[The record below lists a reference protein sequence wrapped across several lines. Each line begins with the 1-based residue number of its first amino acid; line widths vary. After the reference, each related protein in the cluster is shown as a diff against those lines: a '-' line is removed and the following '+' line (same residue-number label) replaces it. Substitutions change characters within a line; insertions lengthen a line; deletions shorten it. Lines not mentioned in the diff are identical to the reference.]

1 MNRIVKNSFFNVLYS
16 LLNVAF
22 PLVTSMYVSRV
33 LLPVGVGMVS
43 YAQTTVSYFVVFA
56 SSGMSIYA
64 LREFSKAREDR
75 ERRNKVFTELLIINT
90 ITTLIAC
97 VIYSA
102 MVLSVEAFRKE
113 LFLYFST
120 GLLLVFQFINI
131 DWMYQG
137 LEHYGY
143 ITARSFVVKLASLVM
158 VILFVKTKENYA
170 VYALISSVAIGGNN
184 IFNVVNARKYI
195 KLTKNVSL
203 KQHIS
208 PIFFVVAVTY
218 LSEIY
223 SKVDITM
230 LGMITT
236 KEIVGYYSYAHKI
249 IDIITMLCVAVSTVL
264 MPRLSLLYEKDRE
277 KFNKIVNTGIRVIVF
292 ITLPVFSGVL
302 ILAPQAIEVVF
313 GSSFAPAAV
322 TVRYF
327 SPMILIKPLANLLCY
342 QLMICTGNEKKRLPA
357 FIAAVVINIGLNSFM
372 IPMWQHNGA
381 AVASV
386 ISELVVNTVQI
397 FIIVKIVPLNFI
409 NSTIFKS
416 LIATVAMTPV
426 VILVQMILG
435 NVYLQLFLA
444 AAAGAAVYVLV
455 GMLLKNELIYMLY
468 IGIKQKLVKK

>member
-1 MNRIVKNSFFNVLYS
+1 
-16 LLNVAF
+16 
-22 PLVTSMYVSRV
+22 
-33 LLPVGVGMVS
+33 MVS
-43 YAQTTVSYFVVFA
+43 FAQTTVSYFVVFA

-90 ITTLIAC
+90 ITTFIAC

-143 ITARSFVVKLASLVM
+143 ITARSFVVKLASLAM
-158 VILFVKTKENYA
+158 VILFVKTKEDYA

-184 IFNVVNARKYI
+184 LFNAVNARKYI
-195 KLTKNVSL
+195 KLTRNVSL

-223 SKVDITM
+223 SKIDITM

-264 MPRLSLLYEKDRE
+264 MPRLSLLYETDRE
-277 KFNKIVNTGIRVIVF
+277 KFNKIVNVGIRVIVF

-322 TVRYF
+322 TVRFF

-357 FIAAVVINIGLNSFM
+357 FIAAVLINIGLNSFM

-386 ISELVVNTVQI
+386 ISELVVNAVQI
-397 FIIVKIVPLNFI
+397 FVIVKIVPLNFF
-409 NSTIFKS
+409 NSTILKS
-416 LIATVAMTPV
+416 LIATAVMTPV
-426 VILVQMILG
+426 VIFVQMLFG
-435 NVYLQLFLA
+435 NVYLQLFVT
-444 AAAGAAVYVLV
+444 AAAGAAVYILM
-455 GMLLKNELIYMLY
+455 GMLMKNELIAMLFS
-468 IGIKQKLVKK
+468 GIKQKLLKK